1 MLLLGVISIMII
13 INTIRISVM
22 NRRVEINIMKYV
34 GATDWF
40 IRWPFI
46 VEGIIIG
53 IVGALVPLVLGLPIY
68 TKVTSAIFDYLPVI
82 KFIQF
87 RLTGDVFGFLFPFG
101 IIFGVALGVIGSVSS
116 IRKHRGYK
124 QSEKQNNNE
133 KRGEVFWRI
142 LPLSYRII
150 PFGET

>member
-1 MLLLGVISIMII
+1 
-13 INTIRISVM
+13 
-22 NRRVEINIMKYV
+22 MKYV

-53 IVGALVPLVLGLPIY
+53 IIGALVHLVLGLPIY
-68 TKVTSAIFDYLPVI
+68 TKVTSAIFDYLPMI

-101 IIFGVALGVIGSVSS
+101 IVFGVALGVIGSVSS
-116 IRKHRGYK
+116 IRKHLR
-124 QSEKQNNNE
+124 
-133 KRGEVFWRI
+133 V
-142 LPLSYRII
+142 
-150 PFGET
+150 

>member
-1 MLLLGVISIMII
+1 MLKASRVFNVGSVLVMLLLGVISIMII

-53 IVGALVPLVLGLPIY
+53 IIGALVPLVLGLPIY
-68 TKVTSAIFDYLPVI
+68 TKVTSAIFDYLPMI

-101 IIFGVALGVIGSVSS
+101 IVFGVALGVIGSVSS
-116 IRKHRGYK
+116 IRKHLR
-124 QSEKQNNNE
+124 
-133 KRGEVFWRI
+133 V
-142 LPLSYRII
+142 
-150 PFGET
+150 